1 MSLSDVLKKRR
12 SELGYTLLEIAD
24 KMGVS
29 EATVQR
35 WESGNIKSLRQGRI
49 SQLSEILC
57 VSPAYLMGWEETKSI
72 DSVAGRLLAIMK
84 YRKISLSK
92 LSGMLSVPV
101 SDLYDF
107 IYKTPDNEF
116 EYNDPRLYNIAQVLE
131 VNVDAFWGYNTFT
144 GDDFENYIS
153 FLFDKVDKNLP
164 LTERESDILKSYIN
178 GTFDDLELY
187 QLNNIIPIPSTKK
200 VPLLG
205 TIACG
210 EPILANENIE
220 MYIKVDESIPADF
233 ALKCKGDSM
242 INARIFDGD
251 IVYIRQQPDVEDG
264 EIAAVLIGDEATLKK
279 VHKYPNKIVL
289 SACNPMYDDYVYTNE
304 QLNEIRILG
313 KAVAFFS
320 VIR

>member
-1 MSLSDVLKKRR
+1 MWNLYNRIELLCKEKNINITQMCREIQMPRSIM
-12 SELGYTLLEIAD
+12 SELKAGRTIRLSAENSSKLAQYF
-24 KMGVS
+24 GVS
-29 EATVQR
+29 VNFFLNNAPFNV
-35 WESGNIKSLRQGRI
+35 WENLNEDRGGFFYYLHIPEDTLKNIWGIDKDNPNNAKISDIIYFLSNCIKSARVDEDGEWYI
-49 SQLSEILC
+49 EIVSEYENLWY
-57 VSPAYLMGWEETKSI
+57 SMFLQKQN
-72 DSVAGRLLAIMK
+72 
-84 YRKISLSK
+84 
-92 LSGMLSVPV
+92 
-101 SDLYDF
+101 
-107 IYKTPDNEF
+107 NEF
-116 EYNDPRLYNIAQVLE
+116 D
-131 VNVDAFWGYNTFT
+131 
-144 GDDFENYIS
+144 
-153 FLFDKVDKNLP
+153 
-164 LTERESDILKSYIN
+164 
-178 GTFDDLELY
+178 
-187 QLNNIIPIPSTKK
+187 NIIPIPSTKK

-210 EPILANENIE
+210 EPIIANENIE

-233 ALKCKGDSM
+233 ALRCKGDSM

>member
-1 MSLSDVLKKRR
+1 MKELS
-12 SELGYTLLEIAD
+12 
-24 KMGVS
+24 
-29 EATVQR
+29 
-35 WESGNIKSLRQGRI
+35 
-49 SQLSEILC
+49 
-57 VSPAYLMGWEETKSI
+57 
-72 DSVAGRLLAIMK
+72 RLLDIP
-84 YRKISLSK
+84 YTTY
-92 LSGMLSVPV
+92 V
-101 SDLYDF
+101 
-107 IYKTPDNEF
+107 
-116 EYNDPRLYNIAQVLE
+116 
-131 VNVDAFWGYNTFT
+131 GYEK
-144 GDDFENYIS
+144 GQ
-153 FLFDKVDKNLP
+153 
-164 LTERESDILKSYIN
+164 REPNSDILIKIADFYNTTVDYVLGATSIKALPSSL
-178 GTFDDLELY
+178 DID
-187 QLNNIIPIPSTKK
+187 NIIPIPSTKK

-264 EIAAVLIGDEATLKK
+264 EIAAVLIGEEATLKK

-304 QLNEIRILG
+304 QLNDIRILG

-320 VIR
+320 VIK

>member
-1 MSLSDVLKKRR
+1 MTQQELAEKVGFKTASAVNKI
-12 SELGYTLLEIAD
+12 ELG
-24 KMGVS
+24 
-29 EATVQR
+29 
-35 WESGNIKSLRQGRI
+35 LRDINQGKI
-49 SQLSEILC
+49 VAFANALGTT
-57 VSPAYLMGWEETKSI
+57 PGYLMGWEETKSI

>member
-1 MSLSDVLKKRR
+1 MLTFSNRNVMIELVINMKVEIVASTSERLAEAMARKNIKQ
-12 SELGYTLLEIAD
+12 SELARITGID
-24 KMGVS
+24 KSSISLYVS
-29 EATVQR
+29 GKY
-35 WESGNIKSLRQGRI
+35 SPKGDKLYKLSLALG
-49 SQLSEILC
+49 
-57 VSPAYLMGWEETKSI
+57 VSPAW
-72 DSVAGRLLAIMK
+72 
-84 YRKISLSK
+84 
-92 LSGMLSVPV
+92 LSGFNAPMV
-101 SDLYDF
+101 
-107 IYKTPDNEF
+107 E
-116 EYNDPRLYNIAQVLE
+116 NDVFN
-131 VNVDAFWGYNTFT
+131 
-144 GDDFENYIS
+144 
-153 FLFDKVDKNLP
+153 NLP
-164 LTERESDILKSYIN
+164 D
-178 GTFDDLELY
+178 
-187 QLNNIIPIPSTKK
+187 NIIPLPQTKTI
-200 VPLLG
+200 PLLG

-210 EPILANENIE
+210 EPILATENIE

-320 VIR
+320 IIK

>member
-1 MSLSDVLKKRR
+1 MYNLKSLREEKGLNMKELSRLLSIPYTTYVGYEKGQREPSSDVLIK
-12 SELGYTLLEIAD
+12 IAD
-24 KMGVS
+24 
-29 EATVQR
+29 
-35 WESGNIKSLRQGRI
+35 
-49 SQLSEILC
+49 
-57 VSPAYLMGWEETKSI
+57 
-72 DSVAGRLLAIMK
+72 
-84 YRKISLSK
+84 
-92 LSGMLSVPV
+92 
-101 SDLYDF
+101 F
-107 IYKTPDNEF
+107 
-116 EYNDPRLYNIAQVLE
+116 
-131 VNVDAFWGYNTFT
+131 YNTT
-144 GDDFENYIS
+144 VDYILGATS
-153 FLFDKVDKNLP
+153 IRSLP
-164 LTERESDILKSYIN
+164 SSLDI
-178 GTFDDLELY
+178 D
-187 QLNNIIPIPSTKK
+187 NIIPIPSTKK

-279 VHKYPNKIVL
+279 VHKYHNKIVL

>member
-1 MSLSDVLKKRR
+1 MSEFNKVL
-12 SELGYTLLEIAD
+12 
-24 KMGVS
+24 
-29 EATVQR
+29 
-35 WESGNIKSLRQGRI
+35 KSLRLDDGLTQKELGKK
-49 SQLSEILC
+49 L
-57 VSPAYLMGWEETKSI
+57 G
-72 DSVAGRLLAIMK
+72 
-84 YRKISLSK
+84 
-92 LSGMLSVPV
+92 LSGSAISMYERGEREPEL
-101 SDLYDF
+101 
-107 IYKTPDNEF
+107 E
-116 EYNDPRLYNIAQVLE
+116 VLE
-131 VNVDAFWGYNTFT
+131 VIADFFNVTIDYLHT
-144 GDDFENYIS
+144 GS
-153 FLFDKVDKNLP
+153 NLP
-164 LTERESDILKSYIN
+164 DEK
-178 GTFDDLELY
+178 
-187 QLNNIIPIPSTKK
+187 IPKGFLPLPKTKK

-210 EPILANENIE
+210 EPILATENIE

-279 VHKYPNKIVL
+279 VHKYHNKIVL

>member
-1 MSLSDVLKKRR
+1 MYRLKSLREEKGLNMKELSKLLDIPYTTYVGYEKEQREPGSDVLIK
-12 SELGYTLLEIAD
+12 IAD
-24 KMGVS
+24 
-29 EATVQR
+29 
-35 WESGNIKSLRQGRI
+35 
-49 SQLSEILC
+49 
-57 VSPAYLMGWEETKSI
+57 
-72 DSVAGRLLAIMK
+72 
-84 YRKISLSK
+84 
-92 LSGMLSVPV
+92 
-101 SDLYDF
+101 F
-107 IYKTPDNEF
+107 
-116 EYNDPRLYNIAQVLE
+116 
-131 VNVDAFWGYNTFT
+131 YNTT
-144 GDDFENYIS
+144 IDYI
-153 FLFDKVDKNLP
+153 LGA
-164 LTERESDILKSYIN
+164 SDIKTLPSY
-178 GTFDDLELY
+178 FDID
-187 QLNNIIPIPSTKK
+187 NIIPIPSIKK

-289 SACNPMYDDYVYTNE
+289 SACNPMYDDYVYANE
-304 QLNEIRILG
+304 QLDEIRILG

-320 VIR
+320 VIK

>member
-1 MSLSDVLKKRR
+1 MTQQELAEKVGFKTASAVNKI
-12 SELGYTLLEIAD
+12 ELG
-24 KMGVS
+24 
-29 EATVQR
+29 
-35 WESGNIKSLRQGRI
+35 LRDINQGKI
-49 SQLSEILC
+49 VAFANALGTT
-57 VSPAYLMGWEETKSI
+57 PGYLMGWEETKSI

-101 SDLYDF
+101 RDLYDF

-131 VNVDAFWGYNTFT
+131 VNVDVFWGYNTFA

-153 FLFDKVDKNLP
+153 FLFDKVEKNLP

-178 GTFDDLELY
+178 GTFDNLEVY
-187 QLNNIIPIPSTKK
+187 QLNNIIPIPTTKK

-264 EIAAVLIGDEATLKK
+264 EIAAVLIGEEATLKK

-289 SACNPMYDDYVYTNE
+289 SACNPMYDDYVYTGE

-320 VIR
+320 IIK